1 MRRQF
6 AALLA
11 ATVFGIGSASAAD
24 PQFESAFDWTGGYI
38 GASVGLALAEFN
50 YSNCCIGPD
59 GWTAGPLL
67 TVQLG
72 HNWQNDDVVYGIEAD
87 ISGHWLVAEGK
98 GGFVGDYEE
107 FGSASIRARAGRV
120 RGSDL
125 YYATAGVAF
134 THVQTSN
141 GSNSKDEDIVAGFT
155 GGVGI
160 ETTDVPLF
168 LNLDESWTA
177 KAEVLYV
184 NVPQTRLNSGPP
196 TVGSSHNFLIKLGLN
211 HHF

>member
-1 MRRQF
+1 MKRQITGM
-6 AALLA
+6 LA
-11 ATVFGIGSASAAD
+11 GLIIGLGSASAAD
-24 PQFESAFDWTGGYI
+24 MNYQSEPDWTGGYI
-38 GASVGLALAEFN
+38 GGSIGVALAEFG

-72 HNWQNDDVVYGIEAD
+72 HNWQNDDIVYGLEAD
-87 ISGHWLVAEGK
+87 ISGHWLVAEGR
-98 GGFVGDYEE
+98 GFVGDFEE
-107 FGSASIRARAGRV
+107 FGVATIRGRIGRV
-120 RGSDL
+120 RGPDL
-125 YYATAGVAF
+125 YYATAGIAF

-141 GSNSKDEDIVAGFT
+141 GTFSDDSEIVAGFT
-155 GGVGI
+155 GGFGI
-160 ETTDVPLF
+160 ETTDVPMF
-168 LNLDESWTA
+168 LNLDDSWTA

-196 TVGSSHNFLIKLGLN
+196 TVGSSHNILMKFGLN